1 MVLLLPCLLATIPGT
16 IMMMMM
22 MMMIK
27 VERTNMVYVICNKTL
42 PHLVVKIDALAQHH

>member
-1 MVLLLPCLLATIPGT
+1 MVLLLPCLLATIPGA
-16 IMMMMM
+16 IMILM

-42 PHLVVKIDALAQHH
+42 PHLVVKIDALAEHQ